1 MATASPPPELGGPPP
16 APGGADRPEEGAG
29 GGTPTG
35 VSRVDPDNRTYE
47 RMSLRTPAI
56 IVLGIAIFIVA
67 AGVLTSAFTS
77 TGTSKPAAE
86 SVTIPDGTVVRLT
99 PATVALKSMVSEGQP
114 PSDIL
119 GPLAVPAGSKAV
131 GTVDIDQNANQF
143 DRTVNFTTGLTSDQ
157 VVSVFHTLLPT
168 LGWDVTFVGPAR
180 QAQGTEVLAKKGSS
194 DSFYWEVGVV
204 VSPTNSAGTTPFSVE
219 VFEQP
224 EDN

>member
-1 MATASPPPELGGPPP
+1 MAAPSPPPELD
-16 APGGADRPEEGAG
+16 GAARTEEGADG
-29 GGTPTG
+29 HGAPPEVT
-35 VSRVDPDNRTYE
+35 RVDPDNRTYE
-47 RMSLRTPAI
+47 RMSVRTPAI
-56 IVLGIAIFIVA
+56 IVLGIAVFIVV
-67 AGVLTSAFTS
+67 AGVVTSAFTS
-77 TGTSKPAAE
+77 TGSSKPATD

-119 GPLAVPAGSKAV
+119 GPLAVPAGSRAV
-131 GTVDIDQNANQF
+131 GTVDTDQNANQF

-157 VVSVFHTLLPT
+157 VVSVFHTLLPR

-180 QAQGTEVLAKKGSS
+180 QALGTEVLAKKGSS

-204 VSPTNSAGTTPFSVE
+204 VSPTTSAGTTPFSVE